1 MISRAS
7 SCKWLLI
14 KKHLS
19 RFWLL
24 SVGIFLFLL
33 AQGSDV
39 LGRITI
45 LHRTELWEDWAYAL
59 RFYMYTGTEVISAF
73 LVAAFVFSYLHSK
86 KKSSFFCSLPCTR
99 DSLFLSGY
107 LIGLVFYILPWLL
120 VTGYYGLRI
129 FLLIG
134 DEPLFLLTFLEAAL
148 YRLLLYITFFGFA
161 TLGMVVSGRSF
172 FGILTG
178 LVFTVILPF
187 IESLFSG
194 LVESLAFG
202 ITADSFF
209 LSYLSPFYLLAPK
222 YGSDNDLSVIL
233 LEGGAFAVGSAGL
246 SFLALLLH
254 RKRKEENVGQSLIFR
269 PANFLLQAVLTLLFT
284 FLCLIPYALIA
295 QELTVHILIP
305 FSVPGFFLARMLL
318 LRRGNVFQRGTFLG
332 CGVYVLLL
340 CALIFSF
347 QFDLFGIVR
356 KVPQGDRVQTVR
368 ISTSDGLSFTS
379 QDPTDVEEVLALH
392 RHIIAERSAIEAE
405 EDYEY
410 EGEDIHLYL
419 TYTMGSG
426 RSISRTY
433 LLSGE
438 STDEASAE
446 IIEETK
452 AFFRQSDRIEK
463 QLQMLREETASIS
476 FVSDGTKNIDL
487 STLQQQDFF
496 RVLEEDL
503 ASGIDPLFLYGTYR
517 PGIHVVLHTSIGDS
531 INELFLPKE
540 ATATLTFLEN
550 IEKETFPN
558 S

>member
-19 RFWLL
+19 QYWLL
-24 SVGIFLFLL
+24 SVGILLFLF

-39 LGRITI
+39 LGQITI
-45 LHRTELWEDWAYAL
+45 LHRTELWEDWSYAL
-59 RFYMYTGTEVISAF
+59 RLYMYTGTEVISAF
-73 LVAAFVFSYLHSK
+73 LVATFVFSYLHSK

-99 DSLFLSGY
+99 DSLFLGSYLSG
-107 LIGLVFYILPWLL
+107 LMFYILPWLL
-120 VTGYYGLRI
+120 VTGYYSLRI
-129 FLLIG
+129 FLLTG
-134 DEPLFLLTFLEAAL
+134 DESFFLLTFLEAAL

-178 LVFTVILPF
+178 LTFAVILPF
-187 IESLFSG
+187 IELLLSG

-202 ITADSFF
+202 ITTDSFF
-209 LSYLSPFYLLAPK
+209 LSYLSPFYLLVPK
-222 YGSDNDLSVIL
+222 YGSDYVLSVIL

-246 SFLALLLH
+246 SFLALILH
-254 RKRKEENVGQSLIFR
+254 RKRKEENVGQSLMFR

-295 QELTVHILIP
+295 KELTVHILIP

-318 LRRGNVFQRGTFLG
+318 LRRGNVFQKGTFLG
-332 CGVYVLLL
+332 CGVYILLL

-347 QFDLFGIVR
+347 QFGLFGIVR
-356 KVPQGDRVQTVR
+356 KVPQGDQVQEVR
-368 ISTSDGLSFTS
+368 ISTSDGLSLTS

-392 RHIIAERSAIEAE
+392 RHIIAERSAIRAE
-405 EDYEY
+405 EEYEY
-410 EGEDIHLYL
+410 EAEDINLFL
-419 TYTMGSG
+419 TYTIGPG

-433 LLSGE
+433 PLSGDP
-438 STDEASAE
+438 SDGASAE

-452 AFFRQSDRIEK
+452 AFFRQSDRMERH
-463 QLQMLREETASIS
+463 LQMLREETASIS
-476 FVSDGTKNIDL
+476 FVSNGTKNIDL

-496 RVLEEDL
+496 RVLEEDIT
-503 ASGIDPLFLYGTYR
+503 SGIDPLFLYGTYR
-517 PGIHVVLHTSIGDS
+517 PGIHVVLHTSTGDY

-540 ATATLTFLEN
+540 ATATIAFLEA